1 MRTRLAKKRK
11 IKDLINNTPTKKAR
25 IKQMTELAEE
35 YSTIY
40 EKCGNNHYN
49 CFNYYYKEKLMIYP
63 WLDKENLR
71 WHFRKHLNSKKNEEP
86 KEIEQEISHN
96 ATKCQVSLDT

>member
-1 MRTRLAKKRK
+1 
-11 IKDLINNTPTKKAR
+11 
-25 IKQMTELAEE
+25 
-35 YSTIY
+35 
-40 EKCGNNHYN
+40 
-49 CFNYYYKEKLMIYP
+49 MIYP